1 MNITFRLT
9 REKARLLDD
18 ILNEFGEE
26 KIISTKRVLKLFKGK
41 ENLAVEY
48 IALLVNLNLIKRI
61 GIIEG
66 KDFPTRLGKLPNAE
80 DLMLIGGFAD
90 VHDMES

>member
-9 REKARLLDD
+9 REKASLLDN

-41 ENLAVEY
+41 EDLAIEY
-48 IALLVNLNLIKRI
+48 IALLVNLNLIRRI
-61 GIIEG
+61 GVIED
-66 KDFPTRLGKLPNAE
+66 KDFPQRLGKLPNAE
-80 DLMLIGGFAD
+80 DLILIGGFSDLHD
-90 VHDMES
+90 VDK